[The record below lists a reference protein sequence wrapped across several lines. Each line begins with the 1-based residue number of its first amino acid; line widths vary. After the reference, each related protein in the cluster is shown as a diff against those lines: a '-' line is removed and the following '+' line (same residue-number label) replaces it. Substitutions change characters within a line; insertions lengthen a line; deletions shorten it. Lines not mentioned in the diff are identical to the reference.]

1 MTLLTLE
8 LTSEQYKR
16 LRRRANRLGKT
27 PQQFAEELLTREL
40 VESPLEDTQEQVKV
54 TAVLRSAGLLTEL
67 TPDEKKRAEEVIVT
81 LTEVRAALDRTA
93 GKPLSEVIIEMRGPK
108 E

>member
-8 LTSEQYKR
+8 LTSDLYKR
-16 LRRRANRLGKT
+16 LRRRAHRLGKT
-27 PQQFAEELLTREL
+27 PQQLAEDLLTREL
-40 VESPLEDTQEQVKV
+40 VESPVEDNQEQVKV
-54 TAVLRSAGLLTEL
+54 TAALRAMGLLTEL
-67 TPDEKKRAEEVIVT
+67 TSDEKRRAEAVTVT
-81 LTEVRAALDRTA
+81 LSEVRAALDRTA